1 MLVVVH
7 VQLSVAKSGKITT
20 AEMKGKI
27 PDEKINSHTLI
38 VILVLDKDQI
48 PPVYIVSFNRRR

>member
-27 PDEKINSHTLI
+27 PDEKINSYTLI
-38 VILVLDKDQI
+38 KSYSYLIKIKFLLFI
-48 PPVYIVSFNRRR
+48 